1 MFSRLPQHVS
11 HRTNMELTK
20 DPSDDM
26 EILKQAK
33 DFTRSAVKDLESKH
47 SSVTWHW
54 FTTGHSL
61 GGLLATAVAVHE
73 DPKIERRA
81 AVGICCHRLRSLTV
95 RDARLEGC
103 LIKLWLGCDCRCVT
117 FDGVGLIKH
126 YRDSA
131 FQKHDATYW
140 RERIRD
146 YVTFPNPINTTLPR
160 IGEVVRLELDI
171 HNKCAPVQYRLH
183 MIQIAHVGIT
193 WQAPNERQC
202 CWYQA
207 FQKAVDRPVASC

>member
-1 MFSRLPQHVS
+1 
-11 HRTNMELTK
+11 MELTK

-33 DFTRSAVKDLESKH
+33 DFIQSAVKDLESKH

-81 AVGICCHRLRSLTV
+81 AVGICCHRLRLLTG
-95 RDARLEGC
+95 RDAMQEGC
-103 LIKLWLGCDCRCVT
+103 LIKLWLGCADRCVT

-126 YRDSA
+126 YRDNA

-171 HNKCAPVQYRLH
+171 HNKCAPVQDRFH
-183 MIQIAHVGIT
+183 MIQTAHVGHYVT
-193 WQAPNERQC
+193 GS
-202 CWYQA
+202 
-207 FQKAVDRPVASC
+207 K